1 MNMSYQRVNQYQ
13 LFDRIYDVWHMERA
27 NIETLVP
34 LKAGFY
40 SDLRMLLERFSRKI
54 EAEKDDVIKKILETR
69 LERLNYVVDDL
80 IEIRTMKIVHH
91 VIKKK
96 TITVNLAQEEYSFY
110 SNLEKIHDIF
120 IKGIFNPKEVAFI
133 NDLEFLE
140 TKKEE
145 KAEENGIEYVNLR
158 FIKKIDQEIMGVDGE
173 VYGPF
178 NPEDICVLP
187 KENAVGLVKREVAEK
202 IEIDK

>member
-1 MNMSYQRVNQYQ
+1 MSYQRVNQYQ